1 MIGYRGALRYIH
13 EPDLL
18 RARAARRSARV
29 WDAGHENL
37 HVMLPFVRT
46 PREVV
51 ACREQIEARR
61 PARAAAASSS
71 G

>member
-1 MIGYRGALRYIH
+1 MIGYRGALRYTR

-18 RARAARRSARV
+18 GLELDAIDRV
-29 WDAGHENL
+29 WDAGHTNL

-51 ACREQIEARR
+51 AVPRADRRGR
-61 PARAAAASSS
+61 PARPAAASSS